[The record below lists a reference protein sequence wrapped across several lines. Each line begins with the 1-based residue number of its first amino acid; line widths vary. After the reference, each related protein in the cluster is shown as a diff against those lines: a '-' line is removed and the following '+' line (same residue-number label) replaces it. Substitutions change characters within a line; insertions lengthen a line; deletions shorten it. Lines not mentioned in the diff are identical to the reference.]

1 MSPQS
6 GGPSYNFEFSPGN
19 EDIQSRGEGGTFDSP
34 LFLNLSRIQNPQ
46 TSEYPGFPEVQQVY
60 SRSEDNRSPETRSGS
75 GILSDESE
83 ISSERYI
90 FEALPTPED
99 RESRD
104 FLDGGN
110 SHSSNYNRDPEVDPD
125 NDRSES
131 FEDHSGQRDLGD
143 RFFTPR
149 QLEPRFFEDS
159 IPYTS
164 DGRSSGERR
173 RHDHLEVSE
182 GRQSLEGRRSHD
194 DLVASEGRQSSERR
208 RSHDDL
214 VVSEGRQSSEGRRSH
229 DDLEV
234 SEGRQ
239 SLEGRRSHDDLVV
252 SEGRQSSDG
261 RRSHDHPEVSEDRQ
275 SSEGLRSHDD
285 LVVSEGRQ
293 ISERRRSHDDL
304 VVSEGRQSSEGR
316 RSHDDLELS
325 KGRHN
330 SGESSRYYDIQVTQ
344 DAHSSEVHLSGDY
357 QECLGSR
364 GGDEVSDSRQNLE
377 ERFNLEDRLP
387 QINPD
392 PGNPETSE
400 QLEGFDLHHSP
411 ENFPIWEPQS
421 ETGAGRR
428 SDQRSRSQDDSHVF
442 HRLPDNQEFRRSFEI
457 PRRWEQRY
465 SLDNRPPLEGRR
477 RSHELR
483 RTHELPGGSFYHQNY
498 ELRRSHEDTRTSDT
512 YQSFTAPRVPEDPQ
526 DQGVPENWEDL
537 FSLEPIRSQEDI
549 SNLDADQNDDLLHSN
564 DAQLADDS
572 ENSEPFRT
580 VENSPDL
587 EAFEGLDER
596 LMSEDQ
602 VNFGSPNSGNQQETR
617 GTPENTPDR
626 QNHDNFRSLADHR
639 LHTSQPGMAYQVTSV
654 KDQGSSA
661 GSEARSSMQSSYD
674 GSYSLA
680 GMLSH
685 VGSEEHLDSCDR
697 SQNDFIR
704 QQNDNIPSQFTFPD
718 ISGSQRRDEDQTENQ
733 QTQTLDEDQDD
744 EDYFYLNFDDEI

>member
-46 TSEYPGFPEVQQVY
+46 TSEYPGFPEVPQVY
-60 SRSEDNRSPETRSGS
+60 SRSEVSEDNRSPETRSGS

-110 SHSSNYNRDPEVDPD
+110 SHSSNYNRDPEVDSD

-143 RFFTPR
+143 RFFNPR

-164 DGRSSGERR
+164 DGRGSGERR

-182 GRQSLEGRRSHD
+182 GRQS
-194 DLVASEGRQSSERR
+194 SE
-208 RSHDDL
+208 
-214 VVSEGRQSSEGRRSH
+214 
-229 DDLEV
+229 
-234 SEGRQ
+234 
-239 SLEGRRSHDDLVV
+239 
-252 SEGRQSSDG
+252 G
-261 RRSHDHPEVSEDRQ
+261 RRSHDHPEVSE
-275 SSEGLRSHDD
+275 
-285 LVVSEGRQ
+285 
-293 ISERRRSHDDL
+293 
-304 VVSEGRQSSEGR
+304 GRQSSQGR

-325 KGRHN
+325 EGRHN

-428 SDQRSRSQDDSHVF
+428 SDHRSRSQDDSHVF

-465 SLDNRPPLEGRR
+465 SLDNRSPLEGRR

-549 SNLDADQNDDLLHSN
+549 SNLDADQNDDLPHSN

-602 VNFGSPNSGNQQETR
+602 VNFGSPNSSNQQETR

-685 VGSEEHLDSCDR
+685 VGSEEHLDSYDR
-697 SQNDFIR
+697 SQNDFIS

-718 ISGSQRRDEDQTENQ
+718 ISGSQRLDEDQTENQ